1 MPPQAQPEA
10 AVLSPQESL
19 ARNGIVL
26 PKPRT
31 GHWDELRGNTQALN
45 TVWSEFFAQTG
56 ALTPQDLNQQ
66 TQSLQR
72 QIQDNGVTYNV
83 YADQNGFQRPW
94 SLDLFPWL
102 IESQDWQHIEAG
114 VLQRVTLLEQ
124 MMADTYGAQ
133 QLLQEGLIPPA
144 LVHGHPGYVRALQ
157 GVKPVGGTYLHIA
170 AFDLARGQDG
180 SWWLMSQRCQAP
192 SGLGYLLENRL
203 AIAAEFPSAF
213 QAMRVQRLAQTYRA
227 LVDNLKRMSPAGADA
242 HLVLLTPGPYN
253 ETYFEHVYLARYLG
267 LTLVEGSD
275 LLVRHNKLYLKT
287 LSSLVPVHGLLK
299 RLDDGYLDP
308 LELQPES
315 TLGVP
320 GLLQAIRAGN
330 VLVANM
336 PGSAWLES
344 PALLGFLP
352 ALCQRL
358 LGESLKLPS
367 LPTWWCGERAVM
379 DEALA
384 QLPHA
389 VIKPTYPDPAGQL
402 LRDGAMDVM
411 GVGLS
416 SADLLAWADR
426 IRAEPQHYTLQ
437 QHLPLSHLPTW
448 QAGQGASRDALGQVV
463 PRAGVLRV
471 FAVCDGPGSWRVLP
485 GGLARLAGPDE
496 RTAAMQRGGSSA
508 DVWVLSSGEVD
519 EFTLRPSGAAMSRGP
534 ALRQVTSRA
543 AENMFWLGRYTERAD
558 NTIRLARLIL
568 ESLSG
573 DDATSPALMN
583 WLTRLAQSQSLVLG
597 GVPSPLQARR
607 VFERALIAGLSGSQG
622 LSVGFNLGAIRHA
635 AFAVRERLSLD
646 QWRVIVSAHDE
657 VQQSFAGAQV
667 MSSLQAQRVLRR
679 LSDHLAA
686 ITGAQADRMTRD
698 DGWRLLSVGR
708 SLERLGF
715 LSSALSWGLEG
726 DTLSTTSGFEA
737 MVALFDSTITYH
749 AYFQERRDLSAL
761 VDLLVLDRD
770 NPRSLTW
777 VSKTLRER
785 LVKLGSGKPS
795 GSLDWAGR
803 CPDIDVNFNEPVQPT
818 LMALLQNCQQTV
830 YSLSDEISAAY
841 FTHSV
846 NQAGLRP
853 IRS

>member
-1 MPPQAQPEA
+1 
-10 AVLSPQESL
+10 
-19 ARNGIVL
+19 
-26 PKPRT
+26 
-31 GHWDELRGNTQALN
+31 
-45 TVWSEFFAQTG
+45 
-56 ALTPQDLNQQ
+56 
-66 TQSLQR
+66 
-72 QIQDNGVTYNV
+72 
-83 YADQNGFQRPW
+83 
-94 SLDLFPWL
+94 
-102 IESQDWQHIEAG
+102 
-114 VLQRVTLLEQ
+114 
-124 MMADTYGAQ
+124 
-133 QLLQEGLIPPA
+133 
-144 LVHGHPGYVRALQ
+144 
-157 GVKPVGGTYLHIA
+157 
-170 AFDLARGQDG
+170 
-180 SWWLMSQRCQAP
+180 
-192 SGLGYLLENRL
+192 
-203 AIAAEFPSAF
+203 
-213 QAMRVQRLAQTYRA
+213 
-227 LVDNLKRMSPAGADA
+227 
-242 HLVLLTPGPYN
+242 
-253 ETYFEHVYLARYLG
+253 VYLARYLG

-275 LLVRHNKLYLKT
+275 LLVRQNKLYLKT

-320 GLLQAIRAGN
+320 GLLQVIRAGN

-379 DEALA
+379 DEALS
-384 QLPHA
+384 QLPQG
-389 VIKPTYPDPAGQL
+389 VIKPTYPNPAGQL

-416 SADLLAWADR
+416 EADLQACAQR
-426 IRAEPQHYTLQ
+426 IDAEPQQFTLQ

-448 QAGQGASRDALGQVV
+448 QAGKGTGREAGGQIV

-508 DVWVLSSGEVD
+508 DVWVLSSGQVD
-519 EFTLRPSGAAMSRGP
+519 ELSLRQATAAMPRGP

-573 DDATSPALMN
+573 DDASSPVLMN
-583 WLTRLAQSQSLVLG
+583 WLTRLAQSQLLVLNS
-597 GVPSPLQARR
+597 VPSPLQARR

-622 LSVGFNLGAIRHA
+622 LSVGFNLGAIRQA

-646 QWRVIVSAHDE
+646 QWRVIVHAHDE
-657 VQQSFAGAQV
+657 VQQHFAGAQV
-667 MSSLQAQRVLRR
+667 MSSLQALRVLRR

-698 DGWRLLSVGR
+698 DGWRLMSVGR

-726 DTLSTTSGFEA
+726 DTLSSTSGFEA

-770 NPRSLTW
+770 NPRSLSW

-785 LVKLGSGKPS
+785 LVKLGVGKPS

-803 CPDIDVNFNEPVQPT
+803 CPDIDT
-818 LMALLQNCQQTV
+818 LDAPDLPLTQLVEVLKNCQQTV
-830 YSLSDEISAAY
+830 YSLSDDISAAY

-853 IRS
+853 LRS

>member
-1 MPPQAQPEA
+1 
-10 AVLSPQESL
+10 
-19 ARNGIVL
+19 
-26 PKPRT
+26 
-31 GHWDELRGNTQALN
+31 
-45 TVWSEFFAQTG
+45 
-56 ALTPQDLNQQ
+56 
-66 TQSLQR
+66 
-72 QIQDNGVTYNV
+72 
-83 YADQNGFQRPW
+83 
-94 SLDLFPWL
+94 
-102 IESQDWQHIEAG
+102 
-114 VLQRVTLLEQ
+114 
-124 MMADTYGAQ
+124 
-133 QLLQEGLIPPA
+133 
-144 LVHGHPGYVRALQ
+144 
-157 GVKPVGGTYLHIA
+157 
-170 AFDLARGQDG
+170 
-180 SWWLMSQRCQAP
+180 
-192 SGLGYLLENRL
+192 
-203 AIAAEFPSAF
+203 
-213 QAMRVQRLAQTYRA
+213 
-227 LVDNLKRMSPAGADA
+227 
-242 HLVLLTPGPYN
+242 
-253 ETYFEHVYLARYLG
+253 
-267 LTLVEGSD
+267 
-275 LLVRHNKLYLKT
+275 
-287 LSSLVPVHGLLK
+287 
-299 RLDDGYLDP
+299 

-320 GLLQAIRAGN
+320 GLLQVIRAGN

-379 DEALA
+379 DEAMA
-384 QLPHA
+384 QLPQG
-389 VIKPTYPDPAGQL
+389 VIKPTYPAGHVL
-402 LRDGAMDVM
+402 NHGSLDVM
-411 GVGLS
+411 ALNNDEL
-416 SADLLAWADR
+416 AAWAQR
-426 IRAEPQHYTLQ
+426 IRAEPHQFTLQ

-448 QAGQGASRDALGQVV
+448 QAGKGTGRDGRGQIV

-508 DVWVLSSGEVD
+508 DVWVLGDGQAQDINLPRAQALRTRSS
-519 EFTLRPSGAAMSRGP
+519 

-543 AENMFWLGRYTERAD
+543 AENLFWLGRYTERAD
-558 NTIRLARLIL
+558 HTIRLARLIL

-573 DDATSPALMN
+573 DDASSPVLMN
-583 WLTRLAQSQSLVLG
+583 WLTRLAQSQLLVLNS
-597 GVPSPLQARR
+597 VPSPLQARR

-622 LSVGFNLGAIRHA
+622 MGVGFNLSAIRQA

-646 QWRVIVSAHDE
+646 QWRVIVNAHDE
-657 VQQSFAGAQV
+657 VQQQFAGAEL
-667 MSSLQAQRVLRR
+667 MSSLQALRVLRR
-679 LSDHLAA
+679 LSDYLAA

-715 LSSALSWGLEG
+715 LSTALAWGLED

-770 NPRSLTW
+770 NPRSLGW

-785 LVKLGSGKPS
+785 LVKLGLSKPS

-803 CPDIDVNFNEPVQPT
+803 CPDIDT
-818 LMALLQNCQQTV
+818 LNVPDLPPAELMQVLKHCQQNV
-830 YSLSDEISAAY
+830 YSLSDDISAAY
-841 FTHSV
+841 FTHSAH
-846 NQAGLRP
+846 QAGVQPLR
-853 IRS
+853 S